1 MSGPDGLAP
10 PGRGGT
16 GTLPY
21 AVEETRMGNPYGHLH
36 GHRTDTRADA
46 RTDTRMDTRM
56 KGSPTCDCDFPG
68 PYPQDRTGERDVRT
82 GRDGDGA
89 DGVR

>member
-10 PGRGGT
+10 PGTRGT

-21 AVEETRMGNPYGHLH
+21 AVGDTRH
-36 GHRTDTRADA
+36 GHPGMGTRTDTRTQT
-46 RTDTRMDTRM
+46 RMDTRMDTRM

-68 PYPQDRTGERDVRT
+68 PYPQGRTGGRDVRT

-89 DGVR
+89 DGMRW

>member
-1 MSGPDGLAP
+1 MG
-10 PGRGGT
+10 
-16 GTLPY
+16 
-21 AVEETRMGNPYGHLH
+21 TRMG
-36 GHRTDTRADA
+36 T

-68 PYPQDRTGERDVRT
+68 PYPQGRTGGRDVRT